1 MPKSYNFTRSDIK
14 MLLLSLLSKADMYGY
29 QLIQELKEMSN
40 DYFSLKEGSLYPLL
54 HSLEKD
60 ELIQSYWEN
69 TDSKRKKKYYHLTK
83 KGEKALNKE
92 EDDWKKYS
100 GCINNIL
107 GGVSIENRRIH
118 TNNMW

>member
-54 HSLEKD
+54 HTLEKE
-60 ELIQSYWEN
+60 ELIYSYWED
-69 TDSKRKKKYYHLTK
+69 TGSKRKKKYYYLTK

-92 EDDWKKYS
+92 KDDWKKYS

-118 TNNMW
+118 TNNM

>member
-40 DYFSLKEGSLYPLL
+40 DYFLLKEGSLYPLL

-69 TDSKRKKKYYHLTK
+69 TESKRKKKYYHLTK

-92 EDDWKKYS
+92 KDDWKRYS
-100 GCINNIL
+100 SCINNIL
-107 GGVSIENRRIH
+107 GGDSIENRRIH
-118 TNNMW
+118 TNNM